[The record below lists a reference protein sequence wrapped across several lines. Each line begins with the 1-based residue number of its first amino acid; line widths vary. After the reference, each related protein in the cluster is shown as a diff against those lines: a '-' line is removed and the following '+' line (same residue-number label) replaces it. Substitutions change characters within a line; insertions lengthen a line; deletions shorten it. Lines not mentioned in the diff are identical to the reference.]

1 MVKNEYK
8 HLNTAST
15 ICSNMD
21 QKDQHDV
28 LAILSLLQLFLLTHM
43 KAFGKHYRPH
53 TNSITSNQKPE
64 KPSEGRASQ
73 NAKGTSGIQWNS
85 RKMRDGQRERAFKKT
100 M

>member
-28 LAILSLLQLFLLTHM
+28 LAILFLLQLFF
-43 KAFGKHYRPH
+43 ADSYE
-53 TNSITSNQKPE
+53 SIWETL
-64 KPSEGRASQ
+64 
-73 NAKGTSGIQWNS
+73 
-85 RKMRDGQRERAFKKT
+85 
-100 M
+100 